1 MNIKGIL
8 QALSVFFV
16 AFVFINNAQ
25 AGGFGVSP
33 PQIIVDNLLKGSIY
47 ERTVTFVRSEPD
59 EELQAEIVFDAPEIE
74 SWISVDKGMSFILP
88 EGEQQFPVKVQISV
102 PEDASMG
109 KYKGYIRVNTK
120 PAKIK
125 EIKGGS
131 SVSINLGGRI
141 DLDLTVGNN
150 VIEEFEVLAITM
162 KNIEVGWPLLA
173 SVKIQNTGNIPV
185 KLDRATFDLFDK
197 YNSVRLG
204 YGQTEEF
211 EFVSPYSTKE
221 TMMQFPIDLSL
232 GLGEYSGTVKA
243 YKDGKVI
250 KELRTPFRVVEK
262 GTLPYS
268 PKGENIN
275 IAKVEKQTDFTKI
288 LLIFLV
294 LFSVIVVIAIKRR
307 KKRAEN
313 EEEKLKMEND
323 NKKAVQSEKKSI
335 EENEEEEKREVE
347 EKEE

>member
-1 MNIKGIL
+1 MSIFFVMLVFANGIL
-8 QALSVFFV
+8 TD
-16 AFVFINNAQ
+16 NNAK

-33 PQIIVDNLLKGSIY
+33 PQIIADNLLKGSVY
-47 ERTVTFVRSEPD
+47 ERTITFVQSEPD
-59 EELQAEIVFDAPEIE
+59 EDLQAEIVFDAPEIE
-74 SWISVDKGMSFILP
+74 SWISIDRGMSFVIP
-88 EGEQQFPVKVQISV
+88 KGEQQFPIKVKINV
-102 PEDASMG
+102 PEDTPTG
-109 KYKGYIRVNTK
+109 KYKGFIRISTA

-125 EIKGGS
+125 EVGEGS

-162 KNIEVGWPLLA
+162 KNIETGWPLLA

-197 YNSVRLG
+197 YKSVRLG

-211 EFVSPYSTKE
+211 EFVPPYSVKE

-232 GLGEYSGTVKA
+232 GLGEYSGMVKV
-243 YKDGKVI
+243 YKDGKVV
-250 KELRTPFRVVEK
+250 KELQTPFRVVEK

-268 PKGENIN
+268 FGGNVKSED
-275 IAKVEKQTDFTKI
+275 KQTNFSKI

-294 LFSVIVVIAIKRR
+294 LFLVIVAIIVVIVKM
-307 KKRAEN
+307 KKKKKLAEN
-313 EEEKLKMEND
+313 EEIEAKEN
-323 NKKAVQSEKKSI
+323 KI
-335 EENEEEEKREVE
+335 EDKEEKRTG
-347 EKEE
+347 